1 MQVNTERTWFSEIFK
16 NEQRAFSVCGIT
28 LIFWNK
34 MLSAHTVV
42 GFVVQLEHPVFGVKK
57 MSL

>member
-1 MQVNTERTWFSEIFK
+1 VQVNTERTWFKK
-16 NEQRAFSVCGIT
+16 NEQRAFSVYGIT
-28 LIFWNK
+28 LILWNK
-34 MLSAHTVV
+34 MLSAHSVV